1 MRSKKAERTADT
13 HEIPGTQAGEVFIQ
27 IIRAQVTLSIPH
39 LNFEHRQIAHRE
51 ARESAVQRFARRAIQ
66 KALVQHD
73 LANAALAGDGCERV
87 EGPGVLTREGDTH
100 SQEGELGKQ
109 GEVHQGVCLKSGSDL
124 LTVEDLPVPADR
136 QHSEGREIKRAQ
148 EFNMLDPRS
157 GVLPDTDKYRLFKCD
172 GATSDVHVI
181 ERIRA
186 DDYSADVTDEV
197 GGHTQGLVKHQPLAV
212 PTRRAQRGTIEHC
225 RNHNVPEKMRLSRS
239 RPRTRHQSA
248 GQQIGDRLG
257 AEVDASSAL
266 SKRGGKWTK
275 GGSKKAVQPSVLA
288 RFCCLEGPGTTPI
301 TSDFPR
307 TISGHFRT
315 TLQQRALRMDQDLA
329 VALNVSLC
337 TSGERGVLWTVLF
350 SEFLRKKGG
359 NLRPKKLR
367 LKRVAVEVTGKT
379 GAK

>member
-1 MRSKKAERTADT
+1 MD
-13 HEIPGTQAGEVFIQ
+13 EIPGTQAGEVFIQ
-27 IIRAQVTLSIPH
+27 IIRAQVTLNIPH
-39 LNFEHRQIAHRE
+39 LNFEHRQIAHRK

-73 LANAALAGDGCERV
+73 LATAALGGDGCERV

-109 GEVHQGVCLKSGSDL
+109 GKVHQGVCLKSGSDL
-124 LTVEDLPVPADR
+124 LPVENLHVPADR

-157 GVLPDTDKYRLFKCD
+157 GVLPDTDKHRLFKCD

-197 GGHTQGLVKHQPLAV
+197 GGHTQGLVEHQPLAV
-212 PTRRAQRGTIEHC
+212 PTRRAQRGAIE
-225 RNHNVPEKMRLSRS
+225 MRLSRS

-257 AEVDASSAL
+257 AEVDASVDHWPKAL
-266 SKRGGKWTK
+266 GAGVERSLDWECSR
-275 GGSKKAVQPSVLA
+275 
-288 RFCCLEGPGTTPI
+288 PI
-301 TSDFPR
+301 TRQVTCIRYR
-307 TISGHFRT
+307 T
-315 TLQQRALRMDQDLA
+315 
-329 VALNVSLC
+329 
-337 TSGERGVLWTVLF
+337 
-350 SEFLRKKGG
+350 
-359 NLRPKKLR
+359 
-367 LKRVAVEVTGKT
+367 
-379 GAK
+379 